1 MLLFYIRHGDP
12 IYNPDSL
19 TELGKKQADALVKR
33 MAECN
38 PDKIYVSSSNRAIMT
53 AEPTVRFLGKEPE
66 ILDWCNENH
75 AWRELTVT
83 TEDGKRKWCF
93 QDEATCKLLASNEV
107 RQLDRQWYEHPQFA
121 NTRFKEG
128 IHRIQRETD
137 QFMLSLGYRHDSE
150 RNGYIAERPNDDRI
164 ALFAHQG
171 FGLAFLSCL
180 LDVPYP
186 LMTLHFDMG
195 HSGMTVIEFKG
206 DDFVIPKALQVAN
219 DSHIFAAG
227 MSTDYQNRVHF

>member
-53 AEPTVRFLGKEPE
+53 AEPTAKFLGKEPE
-66 ILDWCNENH
+66 ILDWCNENY
-75 AWRELTVT
+75 AWRDLTVI
-83 TEDGKRKWCF
+83 TEEGKRKWCF
-93 QDEATCKLLASNEV
+93 QDEVTCKLFAAGEV
-107 RQLDRQWYEHPQFA
+107 RRLDRQWYDHPQFA
-121 NTRFKEG
+121 DTRFKEG
-128 IHRIQRETD
+128 IQRIQTETD
-137 QFMLSLGYRHDSE
+137 HFLLALGYRHDLE
-150 RNGYIAERPNDDRI
+150 RNAYIPVRPNDDRI

-186 LMTLHFDMG
+186 LMALHFDMG
-195 HSGMTVIEFKG
+195 HSGMTVIEFTG
-206 DDFVIPKALQVAN
+206 EDLVIPKTLQVSN